1 MIRRFLCYDL
11 ADSDTPVAA
20 VAYDDLTRR
29 AESSD
34 PELGEA
40 LRNKLAAARVTGR
53 DDDALEL
60 LRYNL
65 PYLTSEATEHPD
77 LASALRF

>member
-1 MIRRFLCYDL
+1 MIRRFLCFELHDTT
-11 ADSDTPVAA
+11 TPVAA
-20 VAYDDLTRR
+20 VAYDDILLR
-29 AESSD
+29 AEAST

-40 LRNKLAAARVTGR
+40 LRNKLAAARVAGLR
-53 DDDALEL
+53 DDPVEM

-65 PYLTSEATEHPD
+65 PYVTTEATEHPD